1 MGSVILPELSLD
13 CGFSS
18 EAYVRR
24 TMGEIFTTKAAW
36 CQHGVSEKIL
46 QLEDYAKRLRDEM
59 KKIEAFKRELP
70 LCMLLLTDGCVV
82 VVVFNTAIL
91 ALDEELAQYHKSN
104 VEPVLEEFIPLKK
117 SCKDEK
123 IDKVEVSPEKDV
135 SCRDKMNWMSSV
147 QLWNS
152 NNHHSP
158 DSDLNNNKLTLK
170 LDDNKKKKEEE
181 MNEPV
186 MDNLF
191 QSSKNRTVGTAFV
204 PFKGCNNFP
213 VISVGKEERDELPAP
228 GLSLCT
234 PAIKNA
240 MEGIDNSIGF
250 SLKSSSCRSGSSSQ
264 LMFNQLLR
272 LDISRLLG
280 SKGDAGHRNCT
291 DSLSMPCSSLGV
303 LKISKVFVS
312 FDTISLVA
320 TPKQIRELMQVDGL
334 TNDEVKSHLQKYRL
348 HTRRVAN
355 SQSICLSMSEEQCN
369 DPESGSPDGPLQLGG
384 SPPGGNEDDDEDD
397 EKSEIHSWKCDILLS
412 GRVRV

>member
-1 MGSVILPELSLD
+1 MGSLILPELSLD

-70 LCMLLLTDGCVV
+70 LCMLLLTD
-82 VVVFNTAIL
+82 
-91 ALDEELAQYHKSN
+91 ALDEELAQYQKSN

-250 SLKSSSCRSGSSSQ
+250 SLKSSSCRSGSSSATNVQ
-264 LMFNQLLR
+264 STF
-272 LDISRLLG
+272 
-280 SKGDAGHRNCT
+280 KAGHQQTARKQRRCWSPELHRQFINA
-291 DSLSMPCSSLGV
+291 LQQLGGAQ
-303 LKISKVFVS
+303 
-312 FDTISLVA
+312 VA